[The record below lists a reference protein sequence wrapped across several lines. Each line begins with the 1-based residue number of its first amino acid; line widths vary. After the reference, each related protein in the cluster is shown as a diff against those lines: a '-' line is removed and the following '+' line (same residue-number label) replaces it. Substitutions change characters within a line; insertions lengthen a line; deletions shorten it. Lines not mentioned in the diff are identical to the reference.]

1 MSDQALPDE
10 AGLFFLAHRG
20 DAMTERT
27 RRIEIYDT
35 TLRDGTQGEGFN
47 LSLQDKL
54 LIAQKLDDLGVDFIE
69 GGYPLSNPK
78 DEAFFR
84 DVREL
89 KLKHAKVSAF
99 GMTRRRGVR
108 AEDDPGMR
116 ALIDAQTPVV
126 TLVGKT
132 SPFQVEKV
140 LGVSL
145 DENLKMIADS
155 VGLVHSAGRQ
165 VVYDAEHFFD
175 AFKADRNYALQTLQA
190 AQDAGASVLVLC
202 DTNGGSMPELIAE
215 AVSAACSSCK
225 AMIGIHTH
233 NDAALAVA
241 NALAAIRAGASHAQG
256 TINGV
261 GERCGNMDL
270 LPLVANLQLK
280 YHHDCLVPGRLKHL
294 TEVSRYVYETAN
306 LNLVPG
312 QPYVGSSAFA
322 HKGGMHVH
330 AVQKDASTYEHV
342 SPEAVGNTRKI
353 LVSELSGASN
363 IAAKAGKKFDI
374 ESDKA
379 TLRRVLE
386 RVQDLENAGYQFEAA
401 EASFELLLRREIGRY
416 RKFFE
421 LDHYRVVILKM
432 GETAPPIAEATVK
445 LRVNG
450 HAVHTVA
457 EGDGPVNALDGALRK
472 ALSPY
477 YPEID
482 GVHLTDYKVRVIN
495 SREETA
501 ACVRVIIECRRDRGD
516 GSDTRDLIGTIGVN
530 TNVIDASWQALVDAY
545 DYHLIHVEEAR
556 GTAVE
561 SDTGATPQAAGAALR
576 V

>member
-1 MSDQALPDE
+1 MSEQPD
-10 AGLFFLAHRG
+10 R
-20 DAMTERT
+20 R

-54 LIAQKLDDLGVDFIE
+54 LIAQKLDELGVDYIE
-69 GGYPLSNPK
+69 GGFPLSNPK
-78 DEAFFR
+78 DVAFFR
-84 DVREL
+84 EVRDL
-89 KLKHAKVSAF
+89 GLRHAKVSAF
-99 GMTRRRGVR
+99 GMTRRRGIR

-116 ALIDAQTPVV
+116 ALIEAQTPVI
-126 TLVGKT
+126 TFVGKT

-155 VGLVHSAGRQ
+155 VALAHAAGRQ

-175 AFKADRNYALQTLQA
+175 AFKADRQYALQTLLA
-190 AQDAGASVLVLC
+190 AQDAGASVLALC
-202 DTNGGSMPELIAE
+202 DTNGGTMPEFIAE
-215 AVSAACSSCK
+215 AVAAARQACK
-225 AMIGIHTH
+225 ATIGIHTH

-241 NALAAIRAGASHAQG
+241 NALAAVRAGASHAQG

-280 YHHDCLVPGRLKHL
+280 YGHDCLVPGSIKHL

-306 LNLVPG
+306 LNMVPG

-330 AVQKDASTYEHV
+330 AVQKDSTTYEHV

-363 IAAKAGKKFDI
+363 IAAKAGRKFDI
-374 ESDKA
+374 EQDKA

-386 RVQDLENAGYQFEAA
+386 KVQDLENAGYQFEAA
-401 EASFELLLRREIGRY
+401 EASFELMLRREIGRY
-416 RKFFE
+416 RKFFD
-421 LDHYRVVILKM
+421 LDHYRVVILKQHD
-432 GETAPPIAEATVK
+432 GDPIAEASVK

-477 YPEID
+477 FPEID

-501 ACVRVIIECRRDRGD
+501 ASVRVIIECKRE
-516 GSDTRDLIGTIGVN
+516 GSDTGDAREIFGTIGVN

-545 DYHLIHVEEAR
+545 EYHLIHVEESR
-556 GTAVE
+556 GAPVQSSAPPRPADATVAATA
-561 SDTGATPQAAGAALR
+561 G
-576 V
+576 